1 MKNKNRM
8 IELITSITILLPILI
23 GIFLWNRL
31 PEQMPIHYDINGNP
45 DNYAGKAF
53 AVFVMPVVLLMLQ
66 WICIFAASKQKDSL
80 NAKMKQLVLWI
91 IPILSVFVSFIMYR
105 SALGNNTK
113 VLSMVFLFM
122 GLLFIIVGNYLP
134 KCRQNY
140 TIGIKIPWTLNS
152 EENWNRTHRL
162 GGIVWIVGGMLFL
175 LNAFWANAIL
185 SIIVIVL
192 LVAVPLVYSGILHHK
207 GI

>member
-91 IPILSVFVSFIMYR
+91 IPIISIFVSFIMYR

-162 GGIVWIVGGMLFL
+162 GGIVWIVGGMLLL
-175 LNAFWANAIL
+175 LNAFWVNAVL
-185 SIIVIVL
+185 SVIVIVL
-192 LVAVPLVYSGILHHK
+192 LVAVPLVYSGILYHK

>member
-91 IPILSVFVSFIMYR
+91 IPIISIFVSFIMYR

-162 GGIVWIVGGMLFL
+162 GGIVWIVGGMLLL
-175 LNAFWANAIL
+175 LNAFWANAVL
-185 SIIVIVL
+185 SVIVIVL
-192 LVAVPLVYSGILHHK
+192 LVAVPLVYSGILYHK